1 MEINRNIL
9 SASHPPGPP
18 GQLLGSQELE
28 GSRQGRA
35 GTCTE

>member
-9 SASHPPGPP
+9 STSHPPGPP
-18 GQLLGSQELE
+18 GQLLGFQEVE
-28 GSRQGRA
+28 GSQQGRA